1 VKPVQ
6 WPSLCLASG
15 PWRWGVSAESRG
27 RVQMSILGLIFLAA
41 TLVCGLAYWYVDKK
55 MVFAIASLKDM
66 YKLGLIIIYGTQ
78 LVLIF
83 IFVL

>member
-1 VKPVQ
+1 MQ
-6 WPSLCLASG
+6 I
-15 PWRWGVSAESRG
+15 
-27 RVQMSILGLIFLAA
+27 SIMGLIFLAV
-41 TLVCGLAYWYVDKK
+41 TLVCGVAYWYVDKK

-83 IFVL
+83 IFLF

>member
-1 VKPVQ
+1 
-6 WPSLCLASG
+6 
-15 PWRWGVSAESRG
+15 
-27 RVQMSILGLIFLAA
+27 MSILGLIFLAV
-41 TLVCGLAYWYVDKK
+41 TLVCGVAYWYVDKK
-55 MVFAIASLKDM
+55 MVFAIESLKDM